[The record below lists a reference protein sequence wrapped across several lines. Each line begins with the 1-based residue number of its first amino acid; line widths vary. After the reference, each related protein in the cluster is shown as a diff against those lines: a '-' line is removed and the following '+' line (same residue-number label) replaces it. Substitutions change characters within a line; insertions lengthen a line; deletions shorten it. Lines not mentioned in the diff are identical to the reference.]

1 MYFRL
6 SINEHLVKMNKTFSG
21 NFEKNVNCI
30 LKNFWYKISLRF
42 EKINHGF
49 NLGGLYKLQ
58 IYIAEKAF

>member
-1 MYFRL
+1 
-6 SINEHLVKMNKTFSG
+6 MNKTFSG

-30 LKNFWYKISLRF
+30 LKNFWYEISLRF

-58 IYIAEKAF
+58 IYIAEKAY